1 MSNFLHTDTLSC
13 IEKHLDRIPL
23 IEPDRILD

>member
-1 MSNFLHTDTLSC
+1 MSKFLHTDPLGC